1 MPPIKCYPNM
11 LNQVFTNI
19 LVNACQAITEKGKI
33 IITTDYK
40 DGDLIVKIQDNGQG
54 IPRENLNKIFTVGYT
69 TKGVGV
75 GTGLGLAIS
84 QKIIDKHRGKIQV
97 NSEVGVG
104 TEFII
109 TIKGE

>member
-1 MPPIKCYPNM
+1 MTITLLQENSFTFDEQANINKFNISNRLGIDCLLECIDKKLIIRIK
-11 LNQVFTNI
+11 
-19 LVNACQAITEKGKI
+19 
-33 IITTDYK
+33 
-40 DGDLIVKIQDNGQG
+40 DNGVG

-84 QKIIDKHRGKIQV
+84 QKIIAKHNGEIRV
-97 NSEVGVG
+97 NSELGVG

-109 TIKGE
+109 TLNC